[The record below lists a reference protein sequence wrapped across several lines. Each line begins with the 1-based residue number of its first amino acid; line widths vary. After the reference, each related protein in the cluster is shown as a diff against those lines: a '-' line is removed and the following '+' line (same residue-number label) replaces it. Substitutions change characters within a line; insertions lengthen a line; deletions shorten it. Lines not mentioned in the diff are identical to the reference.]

1 MVDAS
6 LQFFAFRLSFSSSPS
21 AIVLVS
27 PLHSILFFSVHTCS
41 LLFASLR
48 SLTNTQTTTRKLVCS
63 GHNSI
68 HKLHRTAFF
77 LLWNMCTHSAIIV
90 YENWEHFSEFF
101 SSILYP
107 KFKCMIQTYV
117 LNHFSMHL
125 NGENYTH
132 RPYFSTCDRIEIRH
146 CGVLAMNRANK
157 MRFKTESLKLQID
170 LTV

>member
-68 HKLHRTAFF
+68 HKLHRT
-77 LLWNMCTHSAIIV
+77 V
-90 YENWEHFSEFF
+90 FF
-101 SSILYP
+101 STVKYVHTFSNYCLWKLRTFFGVFFFYFVSKIQMHDSNICFKPFFHAFKWWKLHTSSLFFHMRSHWNSTLWSIG
-107 KFKCMIQTYV
+107 
-117 LNHFSMHL
+117 N
-125 NGENYTH
+125 E
-132 RPYFSTCDRIEIRH
+132 
-146 CGVLAMNRANK
+146 
-157 MRFKTESLKLQID
+157 
-170 LTV
+170 